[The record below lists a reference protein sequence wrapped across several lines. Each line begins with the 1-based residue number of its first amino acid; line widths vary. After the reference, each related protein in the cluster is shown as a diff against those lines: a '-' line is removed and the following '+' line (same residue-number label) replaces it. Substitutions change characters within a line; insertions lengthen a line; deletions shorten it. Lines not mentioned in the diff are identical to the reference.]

1 MAAVARPSRP
11 CVIGIDGGG
20 TKTLC
25 IVAAED
31 GTELGRALGGP
42 SNYQTRGETATRE
55 VLAETIGAALQAA
68 GGARAGTLEVRAIC
82 YALAGV
88 DRPDDIATLRR
99 LASEIAAIVP
109 QQVPGVQWTAR
120 AHAETTA
127 IVNDAVA
134 SLVGGSGRK
143 LGVVVVA
150 GTGSI
155 AFGLNAR
162 GERCRAGGW
171 GRLLGDEGSGY
182 DIGISGLRAVC
193 RAADGRGPPT
203 ALTPLVLDAFG
214 LREAQQL
221 IGLAYGS
228 WGVAEIAAV
237 APLVLRAAG
246 EGDEVAGTIVDHAA
260 SELALAA
267 TTVIHRLELEQA
279 AFDVVT
285 SGGLWQGSARLC
297 RRFATL
303 VASAAPHA
311 TITPPRAEPAAGAV
325 LLAREVL
332 GLVDLAGSL

>member
-1 MAAVARPSRP
+1 MPAAPCP

-25 IVAAED
+25 VVAAED
-31 GTELGRALGGP
+31 GAELGRALGGP
-42 SNYQTRGETATRE
+42 SNYQTRGEAATRE

-68 GGARAGTLEVRAIC
+68 RRACSGVLEVRAVC

-88 DRPDDIATLRR
+88 DRPDDVAALRR
-99 LASEIAAIVP
+99 LAGEIVAIVS
-109 QQVPGVQWTAR
+109 QQVPGVQWTAS
-120 AHAETTA
+120 AETV

-134 SLVGGSGRK
+134 SLVGGTGRK

-155 AFGLNAR
+155 AFGMNAR

-182 DIGISGLRAVC
+182 DVGLSGLRAVC

-203 ALTPLVLDAFG
+203 ALTQLVLDAFG

-221 IGLAYGS
+221 IGLAYGT

-237 APLVLRAAG
+237 APLVLRAAE
-246 EGDEVAGTIVDHAA
+246 EGDEVAGAIVDRAA
-260 SELALAA
+260 GELALAA
-267 TTVIHRLELEQA
+267 TTVIRRLGLEQA

-303 VASAAPHA
+303 VAHAAPHA
-311 TITPPRAEPAAGAV
+311 TMTSPRAEPAAGAV
-325 LLAREVL
+325 LLAREAL
-332 GLVDLAGSL
+332 GLIDLARSP